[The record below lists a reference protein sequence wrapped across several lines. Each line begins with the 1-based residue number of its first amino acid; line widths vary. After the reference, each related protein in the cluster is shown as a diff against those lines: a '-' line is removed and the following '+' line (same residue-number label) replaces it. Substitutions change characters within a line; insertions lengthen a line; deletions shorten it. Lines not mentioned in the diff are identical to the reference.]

1 MKAVV
6 LCGGEGTRMRPLSYS
21 PPKHL
26 IPIANQPV
34 IERILA
40 TIAAARIT
48 EIAIVVS
55 PSTQEAFEAHLGDG
69 TRHGLHLRYIVQHEP
84 KGLAHAVQCAEPFI
98 GKDAFLLY
106 LGDNLVQ
113 HGVKPIVEQYL
124 TADCQAAISLV
135 PVEDPRRFGVA
146 RVERGRIVELVE
158 KPTDPPSNLA
168 IAGIYVFSPVIFS
181 AIERIVPSARGE
193 LEITDAI
200 QRLIND
206 GGRVIP
212 HSITGWWKDV
222 GRPDDMI
229 EANRLLLD
237 QLEPQVDGEVDG
249 SSEIVGPVEIG
260 RGARVRKS
268 RVIGPAILAENVV
281 LENAVVGPYV
291 SIGREASLTH
301 TEVTNS
307 IILEGAA
314 ITGVRRIDHS
324 LIGRWTQIQLDERGA
339 PCSFVLG
346 DHCRVGLTDAGRTRG
361 SSASEC

>member
-1 MKAVV
+1 MKGVV

-21 PPKHL
+21 QPKHL
-26 IPIANQPV
+26 IPIANRPV

-40 TIAAARIT
+40 SIAAAGIT
-48 EIAIVVS
+48 EIGIVVS
-55 PSTQEAFEAHLGDG
+55 PSTHEAFEAHLGEGD
-69 TRHGLHLRYIVQHEP
+69 HFGLRLDYIVQHEP
-84 KGLAHAVQCAEPFI
+84 KGLAHAVKCAEPFV
-98 GKDAFLLY
+98 GEDTFLLY

-113 HGVKPIVEQYL
+113 HGVKPIVERYR

-146 RVERGRIVELVE
+146 RVERGRIVKLVE

-181 AIERIVPSARGE
+181 AIERIVPSTRGE

-200 QRLIND
+200 QRLIDD

-212 HSITGWWKDV
+212 HTITGWWKDV

-237 QLEPQVDGEVDG
+237 QLEPLVDGEVDG
-249 SSEIVGPVEIG
+249 SSEIVGTVEIG
-260 RGARVRKS
+260 RGARVTKS
-268 RVIGPAILAENVV
+268 KLIGPVILDENVT

-291 SIGREASLTH
+291 SIGREASLIH
-301 TEVTNS
+301 TGVTNS

-314 ITGVRRIDHS
+314 ITRVRRIDRS
-324 LIGRWTQIQLDERGA
+324 LIGRWTQIQLDESGA
-339 PCSFVLG
+339 ACSFVLG
-346 DHCRVGLTDAGRTRG
+346 DHCRVGLTDAGRSGG

>member
-1 MKAVV
+1 
-6 LCGGEGTRMRPLSYS
+6 
-21 PPKHL
+21 
-26 IPIANQPV
+26 
-34 IERILA
+34 
-40 TIAAARIT
+40 
-48 EIAIVVS
+48 
-55 PSTQEAFEAHLGDG
+55 
-69 TRHGLHLRYIVQHEP
+69 
-84 KGLAHAVQCAEPFI
+84 
-98 GKDAFLLY
+98 

-113 HGVKPIVEQYL
+113 HGVEPIVNRFM
-124 TADCQAAISLV
+124 AGDSQAAISLV

-146 RVERGRIVELVE
+146 RVERGRIVELAE

-181 AIERIVPSARGE
+181 ATERIVPSARGE

-200 QRLIND
+200 QRLIDD

-212 HSITGWWKDV
+212 HTITGWWKDV

-237 QLEPQVDGEVDG
+237 QLEPQADGEVDG
-249 SSEIVGPVEIG
+249 SSEIVGTVEIG

-324 LIGRWTQIQLDERGA
+324 LIGRWTQIQLNER
-339 PCSFVLG
+339 G
-346 DHCRVGLTDAGRTRG
+346 DHCRVGLTDAGRSGG